1 MTILIEWIVR
11 NWRVVG
17 GIAVVAV
24 VWTVIF
30 NAFLKGKDASTPQP
44 APPVVQVQTID
55 TTATQSTSIV
65 KSDSVV
71 KRKVKVK
78 VTLPPETVIGDSTC
92 TIEVVVEDSSGNEV
106 AVEEVKVEERRLSE
120 SVIIDRQEVMPVVE
134 HERVLGVIA
143 GAGYL
148 IPDNDVVP
156 HVGLSLRVYKP
167 VYLCASAGWHD
178 EVIGIGG
185 IAVKVGNLF
194 GLKILLGAGYSS
206 DKQGVI
212 SLALAF

>member
-148 IPDNDVVP
+148 PSGEFVP
-156 HVGLSLRVYKP
+156 EVGMSIHVYKLA
-167 VYLCASAGWHD
+167 YLQAGAGLD
-178 EVIGIGG
+178 GVVFGFAGGALKIGEI
-185 IAVKVGNLF
+185 F
-194 GLKILLGAGYSS
+194 GFKILLGGNYSTES
-206 DKQGVI
+206 KFI
-212 SLALAF
+212 LSLSLGG